1 MKRGRWI
8 AVAVCSGLVAIA
20 AGLLF
25 AALADDVSGSALR
38 FAPYFALAMLALTP
52 LAAGLLS
59 GSATPFA
66 AGAGGLAV
74 GIAVTVVA
82 AGLRAGGTGVM
93 PLTLGI
99 AVGGIVCLRADN
111 HMEIYLRLAV
121 TALLAVYATYSG
133 RLVTIVFIYPL
144 LGFADEF
151 ADAIAGRKARK
162 NGEQREEASS
172 VVS

>member
-1 MKRGRWI
+1 M
-8 AVAVCSGLVAIA
+8 CSGLVAIA

-25 AALADDVSGSALR
+25 VALSDDVTGSALR
-38 FAPYFALAMLALTP
+38 FAPYFALALLAITP

-99 AVGGIVCLRADN
+99 AVGAIVGLRADN
-111 HMEIYLRLAV
+111 HTEIYLRLFV
-121 TALLAVYATYSG
+121 TALLAVYAVYSQ
-133 RLVTIVFIYPL
+133 RLVTIVFVYPL

-151 ADAIAGRKARK
+151 ADAIASRKARRD
-162 NGEQREEASS
+162 GDRREEAPSA
-172 VVS
+172 VS